1 MNFPN
6 RISFVK
12 NICKSVLLSVLL
24 SVYLVYNKKDT
35 KYKNTIQRPIKSP
48 LHQGKQILLSTVR
61 P

>member
-6 RISFVK
+6 RISLVK
-12 NICKSVLLSVLL
+12 NICKSVLLSVC
-24 SVYLVYNKKDT
+24 LVYNKKDT

-48 LHQGKQILLSTVR
+48 FHQGKQILLSTVR